1 MNYRIDLRREAVIN
15 AIHTGNLSHL
25 YVQDQLHKEMTTSR
39 GFRLRPFTEGPLNFP
54 PTYKYDRRSNV
65 FDSSEKARAPAWC
78 DRILWRSNDD
88 TRVEQL
94 HYRRYEANVS
104 DHRPISAAFKMT
116 VKSVHHEIRAKV
128 KNEVQGDWLNQQLL
142 LLVEAAKFYQE
153 QMVI

>member
-25 YVQDQLHKEMTTSR
+25 YVQDQLHKEMTTNR

-78 DRILWRSNDD
+78 DRILYRCRQPS
-88 TRVEQL
+88 RVQNL

-104 DHRPISAAFKMT
+104 DHRPISGGYTIT
-116 VKSVHHEIRAKV
+116 VKSVNRDLMMKAQMDLQDAWDRELIK
-128 KNEVQGDWLNQQLL
+128 LL
-142 LLVEAAKFYQE
+142 TVSHKFYVEQE
-153 QMVI
+153 VL